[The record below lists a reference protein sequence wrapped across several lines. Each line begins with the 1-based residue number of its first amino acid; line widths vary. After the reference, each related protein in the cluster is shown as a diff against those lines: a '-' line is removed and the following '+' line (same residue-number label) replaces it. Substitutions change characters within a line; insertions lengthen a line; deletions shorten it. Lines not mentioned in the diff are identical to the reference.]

1 MSRFFY
7 LNLNFFILIKP
18 FRKTTLTSPLSRYS
32 FSVAL
37 EKKSLSPPLSCFF
50 NQPVLICGYSG
61 TGDKMKT
68 VIMGAGAMG
77 SLFGGLLTLS
87 GRDVWLV
94 DIWKEHI
101 DAIRSR
107 GLTLEEKGKAGNIH
121 VNATTEVASIG
132 KADLVLFFVKTYQTE
147 KAVSDALVLQKE
159 DTVFLTLQNGL
170 GNEETICKRVGPR
183 NVVLG
188 VTNHGATLLGPGHI
202 RHAGWGKT
210 DIGELDGTETDRL
223 TEIAQVFRK
232 AEIETEVSSN
242 IHDLVWAKL
251 FVNIGM
257 NALTALT
264 GFKNGQLLD
273 YPETLR
279 LMEALV
285 SEAVEVAKRKGVRFE
300 GNPFDHVRAVAEA
313 TRQNRSSMGQD
324 FDYKRRTEI
333 DAINGAV
340 VKEAARMGIPV
351 PYNQAITDLVKA
363 NEKRFGQG

>member
-1 MSRFFY
+1 
-7 LNLNFFILIKP
+7 
-18 FRKTTLTSPLSRYS
+18 
-32 FSVAL
+32 
-37 EKKSLSPPLSCFF
+37 
-50 NQPVLICGYSG
+50 VLIFAYSG
-61 TGDKMKT
+61 MGDKMKM

-87 GRDVWLV
+87 GEDVWLV
-94 DIWKEHI
+94 DLWKEHI
-101 DAIRSR
+101 NTIRSR
-107 GLTLEEKGKAGNIH
+107 GLILEEKGRSENIH
-121 VNATTEVASIG
+121 VNATTEAASVG
-132 KADLVLFFVKTYQTE
+132 KADVVLFFVKTYQTE

-170 GNEETICKRVGPR
+170 GNEETVCKQVDRK

-202 RHAGWGKT
+202 RHAGWGET
-210 DIGELDGTETDRL
+210 YIGELDGKVTDRV
-223 TEIAQVFRK
+223 TEIAQWFCK
-232 AEIETEVSSN
+232 AKIETEVSSN

-285 SEAVEVAKRKGVRFE
+285 SEAVEVAKRKGIRFE
-300 GNPFDHVRAVAEA
+300 GNPFDKVKIVAEA
-313 TRQNRSSMGQD
+313 TRENRSSMGQD

-333 DAINGAV
+333 DAINGAL
-340 VKEAARMGIPV
+340 VKEAHHLGISV
-351 PYNQAITDLVKA
+351 PFNQAITDLVKA